1 MCWISCKNGKWLEN
15 IHEEVKPFLMSWLLL
30 HMKSSFKVMFY
41 RWLGLNVL
49 ILLLKPYL
57 CISSVLSWDLAMIP
71 EAVTLREGNG
81 DK

>member
-1 MCWISCKNGKWLEN
+1 
-15 IHEEVKPFLMSWLLL
+15 
-30 HMKSSFKVMFY
+30 MKSSFKVMFY